1 MISFGK
7 LFSIIFIPLAF
18 ILALSFYFNFR
29 ISTDN
34 INKELFHFMNEKWV
48 HISAL
53 NISDPKSEKTHELL
67 KKATDDT
74 NVRITLIDPYGLVLN
89 DSSIPYADVN
99 KLQNHAQ
106 RREFR
111 NANLDE
117 PDYDVR
123 KSKSTNKNTVY
134 YAQKLKDSK
143 DGLVLRIAYDAEYL
157 DNAQNNLFT
166 QSAALAAATLLA
178 IALMAAYLAR
188 KFSSPVRNLDAI
200 AKNIE
205 KAQTGYHF
213 PQFDDPTFNKI
224 SATIYKIYTNLMSEK
239 IEAENGRKKLGAVL
253 KAMNEGIVL
262 LDKNGNIT
270 HMNDLASE
278 YLGVKLTLGQK
289 VGDSGNIDLIIFFKN
304 LIDCQ
309 SERTEIKYKDLLFEA
324 YSRKVGEETL
334 TVFAE
339 VTDKLQYEAFKTE
352 LIGNLTHEIKT
363 PLAIIMGASETILK
377 DKNMDETVK
386 TKFLE
391 TIYKNT
397 TKLNELVNDSLEL
410 HRLEYQK
417 NDKDQLEPVNVY
429 EIIEELK
436 PIFQSTGSKEI
447 IYDVPNISVNIRSEH
462 ISSILTNLIT
472 NAQKYSTGDKIF
484 VEMRKD
490 KKKVI
495 INVADMGPLI
505 PEIERK
511 RIFERFYTVSKSR
524 EKKSSGTGLGLAIVK
539 HIVSVYSGKATVYE
553 NDKEGNTFEI
563 ILKEKI

>member
-7 LFSIIFIPLAF
+7 LFCIIFIPLTF
-18 ILALSFYFNFR
+18 ILAISFYFNFR

-34 INKELFHFMNEKWV
+34 INRELFHFMNEKWA
-48 HISAL
+48 HLSAL
-53 NISDPKSEKTHELL
+53 DINDPKSEKTHELL
-67 KKATDDT
+67 KRATENT
-74 NVRITLIDPYGLVLN
+74 NARITLINNDGLVLN
-89 DSSIPYADVN
+89 DSSIPYADMS

-117 PDYDVR
+117 PGYDVR
-123 KSKSTNKNTVY
+123 KSNSTNKNTVY
-134 YAQKLKDSK
+134 YAQKLKNSN
-143 DGLVLRIAYDAEYL
+143 DGVVLRIAYDAEYL
-157 DNAQNNLFT
+157 DNTQNNLFA
-166 QSAALAAATLLA
+166 QSAAVAVATLVA
-178 IALMAAYLAR
+178 VALMAAYLAR
-188 KFSSPVRNLDAI
+188 KFSYPVRNLDAI

-205 KAQTGYHF
+205 KAQMGYHF

-224 SATIYKIYTNLMSEK
+224 SATIYKIYTNLTNEK

-278 YLGVKLTLGQK
+278 YLGIKLNLGQK
-289 VGDSGNIDLIIFFKN
+289 IGDSGNIDLIVFFNN
-304 LIDCQ
+304 LINCK

-324 YSRKVGEETL
+324 YARKVGEETL
-334 TVFAE
+334 AVFAE

-363 PLAIIMGASETILK
+363 PLAVIMGASETILN
-377 DKNMDETVK
+377 DKNMDDQIK

-397 TKLNELVNDSLEL
+397 AKLNELVNDSLEL

-417 NDKDQLEPVNVY
+417 NDNDQIEPANLS

-436 PIFQSTGSKEI
+436 PIFQATGSKKI
-447 IYDVPNISVNIRSEH
+447 VYVIPNIAVNIRSEH

-472 NAQKYSTGDKIF
+472 NAQKYAIGDEIF
-484 VEMRKD
+484 VEIKKD
-490 KKKVI
+490 KKRVI

-505 PEIERK
+505 PESERK

-539 HIVSVYSGKATVYE
+539 HIVSAYGGKAVVYE
-553 NDKEGNTFEI
+553 NDKTGNTFEI
-563 ILKEKI
+563 TLKEKI